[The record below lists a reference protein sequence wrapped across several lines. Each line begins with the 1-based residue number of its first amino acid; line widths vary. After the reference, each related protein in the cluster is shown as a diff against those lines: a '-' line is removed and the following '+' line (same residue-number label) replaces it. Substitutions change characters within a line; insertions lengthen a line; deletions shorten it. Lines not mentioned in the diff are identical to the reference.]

1 MPFREALRGI
11 VENVEGALGATIM
24 GYDGIAIDEYLKDE
38 DGMDLRLVAVE
49 YATVVKEVKRAAD
62 VLATGAMEELAV
74 NTAACRVIVR
84 IINDDFFLIL
94 TLGLEGNFG
103 KGRYLL
109 RREAPALRESL
120 S

>member
-1 MPFREALRGI
+1 MPFRETLRGI
-11 VENVEGALGATIM
+11 VEYVEGGLGATIM
-24 GYDGIAIDEYLKDE
+24 GYDGIAIDEYLKE
-38 DGMDLRLVAVE
+38 DAGMDLHLMAVE

-62 VLATGAMEELAV
+62 VLATGAIEELTV

-94 TLGLEGNFG
+94 SLAQDGNCG